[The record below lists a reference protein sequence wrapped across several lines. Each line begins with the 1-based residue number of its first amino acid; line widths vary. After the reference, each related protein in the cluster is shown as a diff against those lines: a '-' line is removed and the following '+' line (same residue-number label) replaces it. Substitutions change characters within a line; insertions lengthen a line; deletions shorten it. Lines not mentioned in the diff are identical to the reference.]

1 MAAEF
6 SEEKVRQFE
15 ELFAHPTIPSIVAY
29 PWQHFEGFVEYVFTC
44 AGYAVKNVSGNKFPN
59 GPGVDLE
66 LYSDK
71 VGGKRVA
78 LVEVRRFT
86 PPYYVDAD
94 QAFALLGR
102 IETAKVPGYLV
113 TTSDFTAPARA
124 VAANPAANG
133 RLRLVNGEHL
143 LRYIAYIRGS
153 RIKESGPRRPTTP
166 APTPPDFL
174 FQADCIAR
182 REVCKPLV
190 LAIGNN
196 RGGVA
201 KTTTALNFALAL
213 AEKGKRVL
221 LVDMDPQS
229 SLTSSLPP
237 PKGEAENYSLVDYF
251 VHGMP
256 LTQVM
261 RKTSFSNVW
270 LLPSHPNLR
279 MADLG
284 GSAHP
289 EQELAFVETLH
300 EAACKTPA
308 GEEFNCVI
316 LDTPPGQSFFT
327 RAALAS
333 AHHVLVPAAF
343 DTWAVLGMNGLL
355 ETARAM
361 RGLMGTGV
369 EVAGCLL
376 TRYRKV
382 MVKPDDMAKFELDL
396 AANNIRLFETMIH
409 HDDKLEARNK
419 DAHKGKLFGVLDFA
433 KVKGTGATDYQAALE
448 ELMKYVHCN

>member
-1 MAAEF
+1 
-6 SEEKVRQFE
+6 
-15 ELFAHPTIPSIVAY
+15 
-29 PWQHFEGFVEYVFTC
+29 
-44 AGYAVKNVSGNKFPN
+44 
-59 GPGVDLE
+59 
-66 LYSDK
+66 
-71 VGGKRVA
+71 
-78 LVEVRRFT
+78 
-86 PPYYVDAD
+86 
-94 QAFALLGR
+94 
-102 IETAKVPGYLV
+102 V
-113 TTSDFTAPARA
+113 TTSDFTTPAKA

-133 RLRLVNGEHL
+133 RLRLVNGDHL
-143 LRYIAYIRGS
+143 LRYVAYIRGS

-174 FQADCIAR
+174 FQADAIPR
-182 REVCKPLV
+182 REVCNPLV

-237 PKGEAENYSLVDYF
+237 AKGEVEAHSLVDYF
-251 VHGMP
+251 VHGVP
-256 LTQVM
+256 LAQVI
-261 RKTSFSNVW
+261 RKTSFNNVW
-270 LLPSHPNLR
+270 LSPSHPDLR

-289 EQELAFVETLH
+289 EQELAFVRALH
-300 EAACKTPA
+300 EAAGTTPT
-308 GEEFNCVI
+308 GEQFNCVI

-333 AHHVLVPAAF
+333 SHRILVPSAI

-376 TRYRKV
+376 TRFRPSP
-382 MVKPDDMAKFELDL
+382 VKPDDMAKFKTDL
-396 AANNIRLFETMIH
+396 EDNNIHLFGTKIR
-409 HDDKLEARNK
+409 HDDKLEVRNK
-419 DAHKGKLFGVLDFA
+419 DAHRGKLFGVLDFGA
-433 KVKGTGATDYQAALE
+433 LKGTGATDYKAAVE
-448 ELMKYVHCN
+448 EFMHHVHCDN